1 MFWVGGGE
9 GEPRSFVGPRVHG
22 RMFYLDFINER
33 GVGQGLKIILV
44 SDVL

>member
-1 MFWVGGGE
+1 MSWVGGGE

-22 RMFYLDFINER
+22 RVFNLDFISDGGE
-33 GVGQGLKIILV
+33 GQGLKIILV